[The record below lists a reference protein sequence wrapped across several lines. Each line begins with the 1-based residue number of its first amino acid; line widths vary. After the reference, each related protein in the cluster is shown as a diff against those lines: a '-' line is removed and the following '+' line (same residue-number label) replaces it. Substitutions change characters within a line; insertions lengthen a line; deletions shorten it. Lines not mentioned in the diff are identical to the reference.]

1 MISLKNQKMARK
13 KALKYY
19 EAVGRRK
26 EATARVRLYITIGK
40 APVKV
45 DGFEIKKGEI
55 YVNGKP
61 IEKIYPHVWE
71 RNIYMKPLELTG
83 CADRF
88 AVSIKVEG
96 GGKSGQLGAI
106 VHGLARALEKVD
118 REAYRPVLKKE
129 GLLTRDPR
137 ARERRK
143 VGTGGKA
150 RRKKQSPKR

>member
-1 MISLKNQKMARK
+1 MARK
-13 KALKYY
+13 QTLKYY

-26 EATARVRLYITIGK
+26 EATARVRLYIVGNKK
-40 APVKV
+40 AVKV
-45 DGFEIKKGEI
+45 NDIEIKKGEI
-55 YVNGKP
+55 IVNGKP
-61 IEKIYPHVWE
+61 IEKIYPHPWE
-71 RNIYMKPLELTG
+71 KNIYMKPLVLTG
-83 CADRF
+83 CEERF
-88 AVSIKVEG
+88 AISIKVNG
-96 GGKSGQLGAI
+96 GGKQGQLGAI

-118 REAYRPVLKKE
+118 RDAYRPVLKKE

>member
-1 MISLKNQKMARK
+1 MSRK
-13 KALKYY
+13 KALEYY

-26 EATARVRLYITIGK
+26 EATARVRLYILTRK
-40 APVKV
+40 AYVKV
-45 DGFEIKKGEI
+45 EDLEIKRGEI

-61 IEKIYPHVWE
+61 IEKLYPHPWE
-71 RNIYMKPLELTG
+71 KNIYMKPLELTDSV
-83 CADRF
+83 DRF
-88 AVSIKVEG
+88 AISIKVEG
-96 GGKSGQLGAI
+96 GGKNGQLGAI

-118 REAYRPVLKKE
+118 REAYRPILKKA

-137 ARERRK
+137 AKERRK

>member
-1 MISLKNQKMARK
+1 MPRK
-13 KALKYY
+13 KTLEYY

-26 EATARVRLYITIGK
+26 EATARVRLYIVSRK
-40 APVKV
+40 AGVKV
-45 DGFEIKKGEI
+45 GDVYVKKGEI

-61 IEKIYPHVWE
+61 IDEIYPHEWE
-71 RNIYMKPLELTG
+71 KNIYLKPLKLTD
-83 CADRF
+83 CVDRF
-88 AVSIKVEG
+88 AISIRVEG

-118 REAYRPVLKKE
+118 KQAYRPILKKE

-137 ARERRK
+137 ERERRK

-150 RRKKQSPKR
+150 RRLKQSPKR